1 MLIVSVGLEDDGALV
16 VVGGIRGD
24 GVCIRTLDGAVVGDI
39 GVRVLTEGA
48 GGADLD
54 VVCSSTFFA

>member
-1 MLIVSVGLEDDGALV
+1 MLIVSVDLEEDGALV
-16 VVGGIRGD
+16 VGGGIRGD
-24 GVCIRTLDGAVVGDI
+24 GVGIRILDGAVVGDK
-39 GVRVLTEGA
+39 GVRVLTEGT